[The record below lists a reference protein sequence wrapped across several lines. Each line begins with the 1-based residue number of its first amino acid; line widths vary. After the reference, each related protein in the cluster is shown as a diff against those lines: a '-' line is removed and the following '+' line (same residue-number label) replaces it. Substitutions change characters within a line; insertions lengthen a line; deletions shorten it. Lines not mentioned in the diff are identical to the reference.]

1 MKKRWKIPFF
11 LMVMLG
17 LLFVSTSAC
26 KAWGPPKLED
36 EEAFLQWYEENKN
49 NDGAVYQL
57 SGDLKLTKGSEESP
71 LMWDGQGKV
80 TIDCGNHLILAESS
94 LVINNPNLKITGSE
108 YCVIMVRNETLTLEQ
123 GKIEYAGT
131 EGLIL
136 QVQGG
141 KLAGPSRRGQFTLCN
156 SENARDVTGI
166 VYGVIQDGVLSNL
179 DIVLE
184 GLDKAVGI
192 NSSGMLTVENC
203 GIRVTAGITAYGI
216 KQNFDTM
223 ELVVRDSEVTAA
235 VSEPTGEAYSAYA
248 ESGKIYC
255 ENSVLM
261 PKLEE
266 DTTYKILA
274 AKAKTPVYV
283 EAGDSSADWQ
293 LPAELDMYVKET
305 GSDQETELS
314 IPVIWEVQDSVLDEP
329 GYCII
334 KGSFDT
340 QRLSYTVTN
349 PDGVVPE
356 VTVICLPPEKM
367 FLIAS
372 EIEDTKTKLLLPY
385 PYGAKFLKIEYST
398 DGRNFLTY
406 LPNRPNMIIEG
417 EPVPENGLFL
427 FSVSLPE
434 AQKGLYI
441 RFVTV
446 GESMFSG
453 TSAVWKV
460 GDGASTGIPDDAGE
474 EQGGD
479 RGGQDAE
486 PDLPDA
492 NDPDTVPDIERPNVQ
507 PSVPDLEDP
516 DAENGEA
523 GGTPSVKPPSDGQGE
538 PHWGEGDN
546 QEEAGRQPGTTGNKE
561 ETYDRAPYVSSGVN
575 RQEGNSVLGRG
586 VDGIGKPENEGNRS
600 NKPVNPASEEAVQHI
615 DAEPDEKPLDVQNA
629 ELAEAGKKAMKKQ
642 YPIGIAVVLVVI
654 GIAAAG
660 YWYGK
665 KVFKKK

>member
-1 MKKRWKIPFF
+1 MKCVTKDEMRGEGKVKKRWKIPFF

-17 LLFVSTSAC
+17 LLFVNTAVC
-26 KAWGPPKLED
+26 KAWEPPKLED
-36 EEAFLQWYEENKN
+36 EEAFLQWYGDNKN
-49 NDGAVYQL
+49 NDGAAYQL

-108 YCVIMVRNETLTLEQ
+108 YCVIMVRNGTLTLEQ

-166 VYGVIQDGVLSNL
+166 VYGAAQDGGISNL

-184 GLDKAVGI
+184 GLNKAVGI

-203 GIRVTAGITAYGI
+203 GIRVSAGITAYGI

-223 ELVVRDSEVTAA
+223 ELVIRDSEVTAA

-255 ENSVLM
+255 ENSVLV
-261 PKLEE
+261 PKLGE
-266 DTTYKILA
+266 DTTYKVLA

-283 EAGDSSADWQ
+283 EVGDSSADWQ
-293 LPAELDMYVKET
+293 LPAELDMYVQEN

-314 IPVIWEVQDSVLDEP
+314 IPVIWEMPDSVLDEP
-329 GYCII
+329 GYCIV

-340 QRLSYTVTN
+340 QRLPYTVIN
-349 PDGVVPE
+349 PDGVVPK
-356 VTVICLPPEKM
+356 VTVICVPSEKM

-372 EIEDTKTKLLLPY
+372 EITDTKTKLLLPY
-385 PYGAKFLKIEYST
+385 PYGAEFLKIEYSA

-417 EPVPENGLFL
+417 EPIPENGLFL

-446 GESMFSG
+446 GESIFSG

-460 GDGASTGIPDDAGE
+460 GDGASAGIPDDAGE

-492 NDPDTVPDIERPNVQ
+492 NDQDTAPDIESPDVQ
-507 PSVPDLEDP
+507 PPVPDQEDP
-516 DAENGEA
+516 DAENGQA
-523 GGTPSVKPPSDGQGE
+523 GGQAGTA
-538 PHWGEGDN
+538 GD
-546 QEEAGRQPGTTGNKE
+546 QEEASDK
-561 ETYDRAPYVSSGVN
+561 ASYVGSGVN
-575 RQEGNSVLGRG
+575 RQEGSSVLGRD
-586 VDGIGKPENEGNRS
+586 VNGIGKPDSEENRS
-600 NKPVNPASEEAVQHI
+600 NKPVNHASEEAVQHI
-615 DAEPDEKPLDVQNA
+615 HAEPDEKPLDVQNA
-629 ELAEAGKKAMKKQ
+629 ELAEAGKKAVKKQ
-642 YPIGIAVVLVVI
+642 YPIGIAVVLVII